1 MSYTNASGRQQILDE
16 SAAAADELSTALAV
30 LADAYEH
37 LDASSADRVEEA
49 VFKPLQAAYGQLRR
63 THAEFAARY
72 GLSAHTFEPGVPGL
86 PGDARAMLERV
97 ADAAQ
102 SADEILSELQDS
114 LLPVEVGDEQLRA
127 GLSRVRTLIDRVPAA
142 SDQLIRTL
150 GR

>member
-86 PGDARAMLERV
+86 PGDARQTPLSPPTRSSPSCRTRCYRWR
-97 ADAAQ
+97 
-102 SADEILSELQDS
+102 SATNSS
-114 LLPVEVGDEQLRA
+114 APGSRA
-127 GLSRVRTLIDRVPAA
+127 CAR
-142 SDQLIRTL
+142 
-150 GR
+150 